1 MFGSFV
7 KNILNRY
14 NETSKYLQYDT
25 NENKFEVVE
34 FTQSVRDV
42 AVCDIVTI
50 GLFYYIF
57 NNL

>member
-25 NENKFEVVE
+25 NDNRFEIVE
-34 FTQSVRDV
+34 FTQSVTDV
-42 AVCDIVTI
+42 AVCDIVSFGVLYCI
-50 GLFYYIF
+50 L

>member
-7 KNILNRY
+7 KGIFNRY

-25 NENKFEVVE
+25 NENKFDVVE

-42 AVCDIVTI
+42 VVCDIATI
-50 GLFYYIF
+50 GIIYYILS
-57 NNL
+57 NL

>member
-1 MFGSFV
+1 MFRSFV
-7 KNILNRY
+7 KGIFNRY

-42 AVCDIVTI
+42 VVCDIATI
-50 GLFYYIF
+50 GIIYYILS
-57 NNL
+57 NL

>member
-25 NENKFEVVE
+25 NENKFEFIE
-34 FTQSVRDV
+34 FTQSVTDV
-42 AVCDIVTI
+42 MVCDLVSF
-50 GLFYYIF
+50 GVLYYIL
-57 NNL
+57 NNV